1 MRPLHDRPTDSQEV
15 ILDIDAEL
23 RHWRACY
30 RQSAFHRS
38 PREFDDYIPTLKFGY
53 DTYLLNYH
61 RELDQ
66 LLDMLKARYQRDVA
80 EWQRLDWPLGEAVIR
95 ETWKRMRSGKSWRP
109 LQTPSGDMAHQSAAA
124 VALR

>member
-1 MRPLHDRPTDSQEV
+1 MRTLHDSQDSQDV
-15 ILDIDAEL
+15 VLDIDAEL
-23 RHWRACY
+23 RHWRGCY
-30 RQSAFHRS
+30 RQSAFHRG

-61 RELDQ
+61 RELDAV
-66 LLDMLKARYQRDVA
+66 LGVLKARYERDVA

-95 ETWKRMRSGKSWRP
+95 ETWKRMRTGKSWRR
-109 LQTPSGDMAHQSAAA
+109 LQTPSRGMAHQSAAA

>member
-1 MRPLHDRPTDSQEV
+1 MRPLHDRPTDSQQV

-53 DTYLLNYH
+53 DAYLLNYH

-66 LLDMLKARYQRDVA
+66 LLDVLKARYQRDVA
-80 EWQRLDWPLGEAVIR
+80 EWQRLDWPLSEAVIR
-95 ETWKRMRSGKSWRP
+95 ETWKRMRSGKPWRP
-109 LQTPSGDMAHQSAAA
+109 LQMTARGIAAQPAAA
-124 VALR
+124 MR